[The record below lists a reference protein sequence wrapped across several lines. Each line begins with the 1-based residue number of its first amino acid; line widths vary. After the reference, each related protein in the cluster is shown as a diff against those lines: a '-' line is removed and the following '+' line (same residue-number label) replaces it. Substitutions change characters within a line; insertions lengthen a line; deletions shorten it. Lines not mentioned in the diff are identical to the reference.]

1 MQGIYIGILLAIL
14 ADQITATMFLKIGSS
29 PASQMRQLPPNATQS
44 HPHLLRR
51 AIGDGHRLLLRG
63 GWCASN
69 DRFIQAPNS
78 STCQTHFLEN
88 KGFINMGDPIHY
100 HCLFMS
106 VSLLFLLHFS
116 IIIVCL
122 LLSSSVFPEKSYLL
136 SSKWRIKQV
145 QRIHVIHR
153 IATLTSKTLIFNTES

>member
-1 MQGIYIGILLAIL
+1 MQGIYIGILLAIP

-29 PASQMRQLPPNATQS
+29 PVSQMRQLPTKRHTIPGTFW
-44 HPHLLRR
+44 
-51 AIGDGHRLLLRG
+51 DVRLVMVTV
-63 GWCASN
+63 CFSEVESASN

-106 VSLLFLLHFS
+106 VSLFLLHFS